1 MKNFFK
7 KLAFVL
13 ALAMVV
19 TAIAPA
25 AQASAAAQPT
35 LNATS
40 KKIYIDGDYTGKYSD
55 TFTLKVW
62 NKGDYRVTFA
72 SSDTKIATVTKWYG
86 VVTAKAVGTATIT
99 ATVSN
104 KTTGK
109 VVKTLSSK
117 VYVKK
122 NADSV
127 AFGSLAK
134 FDQPL
139 VVGDKVKI
147 NVARKAGTVTAWKQA
162 DKTQITD
169 YTLWTSS
176 NPEVATVDKW
186 GTVKAIAAGETTI
199 SAVAMQTE
207 GTVATTAPAT
217 VKVTVVGKGITD
229 VVQTTENVVKVTF
242 GTAQDTDKVT
252 KDTLTITPAN
262 ASVVNPTV
270 KSISWNT
277 EKTVATVTSYINFE
291 DKAVYTVAVKD
302 TDNQKEFVASVG
314 EVASITITGP
324 SKAVVYQSE
333 EIKYVLKDANGI
345 EVSAPTNARVEFEIV
360 DNENYGY
367 EVDGKLTLTEKG
379 KTVVLKATYYTGKYT
394 DEGIETS
401 FTSNAYSVVGIDLTD
416 LAVAKNKFTISTD
429 STIDWDKYTENLQV
443 ELDNYDYKLHVYAE
457 DASGTKYNTN
467 TDYAKFEFE
476 SLDRTVLEVKNNGEI
491 DPIAKGIAYIKVT
504 VVDID
509 KSFVIKVT
517 VGAKSE
523 VKSFAFDVYSK
534 TVSTLGSD
542 VDDTAVF
549 KATLKNQYNGTVDVN
564 FSTDNVVIVGLD
576 DKSEAVKGHFDLSV
590 KNKLSFDPNGVVAED
605 TYRFKVTY
613 NDKLTR
619 NISVVVK
626 APSTTDVTK
635 LTYKLEVSSNSI
647 DVAVNN
653 DNAKSKDLEINY
665 YGYAP
670 NGIKAD
676 KVELSDSAAN
686 IEVKAPNG
694 VVVTGSSINGTY
706 TINVNTVSN
715 QAITKVLKEK
725 HGVGTYRVTVTTKV
739 NNKDVTR
746 VTNVI
751 LRDTQI
757 APVVSQKALT
767 VSASKTIKDAFSV
780 KTSNTSKEVEIVGY
794 NYRTIGN
801 TSSTSSNTTA
811 LPGVGTYVITGI
823 IVKENLDNG
832 NSFTHT
838 VSVSNH
844 LTVN

>member
-207 GTVATTAPAT
+207 GKVATTAPAT

-229 VVQTTENVVKVTF
+229 VAQTKENVVKVTF
-242 GTAQDTDKVT
+242 GTAQDTEKVT

-262 ASVVNPTV
+262 ASVVNPTI
-270 KSISWNT
+270 KSVTWNS
-277 EKTVATVTSYINFE
+277 EKTVATVESYINFE

-314 EVASITITGP
+314 DVASITITGP
-324 SKAVVYQSE
+324 SKVVVNE
-333 EIKYVLKDANGI
+333 ENEIKYTLKDANGI
-345 EVSAPTNARVEFEIV
+345 EVSKGSNARVEFEIV
-360 DNENYGY
+360 DNEMYGY
-367 EVDGKLTLTEKG
+367 LGYDDIIVTEKG
-379 KTVVLKATYYTGKYT
+379 KTVVVKATYYTGEYT
-394 DEGIETS
+394 EEGNEIS
-401 FTSNAYSVVGIDLTD
+401 FTSNAFSVVGVDLTD
-416 LAVAKNKFTISTD
+416 LALDTSKFTVSTAN
-429 STIDWDKYTENLQV
+429 TIDWDNFTQNLQV
-443 ELDNYDYKLHVYAE
+443 ELDNYNYKLHVFAK
-457 DASGTKYNTN
+457 DGSGNKYNTN
-467 TDYAKFEFE
+467 DGSSSFTFE
-476 SLDRTVLEVKNNGEI
+476 SLDETKLMVKADGTI

-504 VVDID
+504 VVDIE
-509 KSFVIKVT
+509 KSFTVKVT
-517 VGAKSE
+517 VNSKSE
-523 VKSFAFDVYSK
+523 IKTFTFDNHSK
-534 TVSTLGSD
+534 TISTLGGKVDDVAVFNATFKDQYSNKVD
-542 VDDTAVF
+542 VDFTS
-549 KATLKNQYNGTVDVN
+549 NDV
-564 FSTDNVVIVGLD
+564 TIVGLD
-576 DKSEAVKGHFDLSV
+576 NNSKNAEAYLILKT
-590 KNKLSFDPNGVVAED
+590 NKVEFDPNETLAEG

-613 NDKLTR
+613 DDKLTKTLTI
-619 NISVVVK
+619 NVK
-626 APSTTDVTK
+626 APNSNDLSK
-635 LTYKLEVSSNSI
+635 LTYKLELSSTLI
-647 DVAVNN
+647 DSAVNN
-653 DNAKSKDLEINY
+653 DNDTAKNLEISY

-670 NGIKAD
+670 NGVKAY
-676 KVELSDSAAN
+676 KVALDDTNIDVVAAN
-686 IEVKAPNG
+686 AT
-694 VVVTGSSINGTY
+694 VVTGSAVSGSYVIAVNSVTNKVISKDLKDKTGVGNY
-706 TINVNTVSN
+706 TITVKSS
-715 QAITKVLKEK
+715 VSGKE
-725 HGVGTYRVTVTTKV
+725 
-739 NNKDVTR
+739 
-746 VTNVI
+746 VI
-751 LRDTQI
+751 RTAKFTLRDTQVT
-757 APVVSQKALT
+757 PVVTQKAI
-767 VSASKTIKDAFSV
+767 SIDASKSIKDVFSV
-780 KTSNTSKEVEIVGY
+780 KTANSSKEVEIIGY
-794 NYRTIGN
+794 KYRTVGDKTVNEVI
-801 TSSTSSNTTA
+801 STN
-811 LPGVGTYVITGI
+811 LPASGKYVITGV
-823 IVKENLDNG
+823 IVKETFNTDG
-832 NSFTHT
+832 NNYTHT
-838 VSVSNH
+838 VSVSNN
-844 LTVN
+844 LEVK